1 MSPKKR
7 IIRGKVGNLVKAVKA
22 DTVLDPDS
30 GIVLAADAMHLVV
43 GGDFGVAIKAPK
55 ISDFLLNEALFS
67 GLAGHSVADQV
78 LGP

>member
-7 IIRGKVGNLVKAVKA
+7 IIRGKTEKLVKAVKT

-55 ISDFLLNEALFS
+55 ISDLSLNEALFS
-67 GLAGHSVADQV
+67 SLASHPVADEV
-78 LGP
+78 LGT